1 MKFNIGEIVKIMP
14 PKESASFIKDYFKDG
29 LLGTVTD
36 YNNDS
41 DCYEVEFRNK
51 FRDWYF
57 ETWLEKVE
65 EGTNIPQQPTVPP
78 MPKKEMDWSKIK
90 EMTEMALA
98 HNKDIVITINADG
111 SKEIEISTPTTSI
124 VETNMRTK
132 YVLEDEKN
140 IN

>member
-1 MKFNIGEIVKIMP
+1 MKFNIGEIVKIVP
-14 PKESASFIKDYFKDG
+14 PKEVASFAKNLSKVG
-29 LLGTVTD
+29 ALGTVTD
-36 YNNDS
+36 YCSNTNS
-41 DCYEVEFRNK
+41 YEVKFRDK

-65 EGTNIPQQPTVPP
+65 EGTNIPHQPTVPP

-111 SKEIEISTPTTSI
+111 SKEIEITTPTTSI
-124 VETNMRTK
+124 VETNMKTR
-132 YVLEDEKN
+132 YVPEGTGE
-140 IN
+140 